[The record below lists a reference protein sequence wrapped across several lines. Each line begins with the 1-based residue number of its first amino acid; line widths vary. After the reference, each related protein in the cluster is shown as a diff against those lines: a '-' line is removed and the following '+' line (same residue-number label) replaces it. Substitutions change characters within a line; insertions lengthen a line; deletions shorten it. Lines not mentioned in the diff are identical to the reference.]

1 MERRRLRLLLDTVI
15 LGIVGAFAALLF
27 VHLVDLAREFFLV
40 KLAHYKPPG
49 LPNEGGSLEEYI
61 GPYGLTL
68 IPLVT
73 TLGGLISG
81 LIVYIFAPESKGAGT
96 DAAIKAFHYE
106 EGRVRAR
113 VPFVKMIASA
123 VTIGSGGS
131 AGREGPTAQV
141 ASGVG
146 AIYAYLTKR
155 PPHERRLLL
164 LMGMAAGLSAIF
176 RSPIGCAFF
185 AIEVLY
191 SQIEF
196 ESRALLYTLV
206 SAVVAYVV
214 TGFLVGWEPLFA
226 LPENLKIIQAHEYLF
241 FAVLGVFSGIM
252 GALLP
257 LFFGS
262 IQDTFDRLPL
272 PFFFKPAIGALIVG
286 LMALVFPQVLGIGYG
301 WIQKAINGDLSGP
314 LMLALSIS
322 KAIAFSFTVATG
334 GSGGDFAP
342 SLYVG
347 GMLGGFVASLFH
359 QDPAAYVIVGMASV
373 FGAAARA
380 PIANCLIAVE
390 ITGAFHLFPAAGLSV
405 MLAYLVQTAL
415 ANYLPYKSLY
425 EFQVPTPVHS
435 PAHRGEFFTD
445 ILADIRVKDIF
456 KPWKVWAVVPEDMT
470 FKQFIDFFGRTEQ
483 HYFPVVDKEG
493 NLCGIFSIN
502 DVRPFLFNEDLRK
515 LLVIKD
521 FARRDI
527 ITTTPSEDINTVLRK
542 FTIRNIDQLP
552 VVADEDP
559 KRFLG
564 MLSRREVID
573 FYNRRLREFKELSSR

>member
-1 MERRRLRLLLDTVI
+1 LERRRLRLLLDTVI

-272 PFFFKPAIGALIVG
+272 PFFFKPAIGAMIVG